1 MGQPGR
7 VDHEMDEQH
16 HHHLGS
22 HRSNNFPVVVSPST
36 PTSIPP
42 SSIPTPLH
50 LSTPQR
56 TVNVINSP
64 SPSQYQSING
74 PSPDT
79 IASQDSAVRRHSQPP
94 SRNKTTRSPSN
105 NHGLNSNI
113 SHNRAVNDQ
122 QHASP
127 PSASVATTGMLN
139 KPRARSLIA
148 EFELKR
154 RREDEW
160 LETVLRQRNVLLVTY
175 LPHQCMLLTHPMN
188 IHLSTHYNLS
198 LNILSIYRIIL
209 QGMSQCESQEVKEN
223 DEDDSQS
230 MNNITMSLLLADDQE
245 TTQDVGL
252 VVSDRLLDATTLNLG
267 EEEMTQVLRGDEEDG
282 QSTVYGSS
290 SILLGESSQRPSA
303 VDMTTIYPTAVDHYH
318 QPSVRN
324 SSSDSNSSSN
334 SYNNV
339 NVNSNSNSGVSTHGA
354 DPTTNSLP
362 IGTLSSGAHSRVVTV
377 TVVAKEVHSS
387 LVTSSPARLI
397 DRDPIQVHVLPSTTA
412 IATNNNSN
420 NNNTTIN
427 NNDAMMKDDERIL
440 REAVDVYQRQAL
452 QDRADI
458 QALKQERDALLS
470 AASSSSSSRQVSSFH
485 VQTRGAQMFSP
496 TSTWTPNVNPHSH
509 NTTPIL
515 NTTPVLDGTPFWKG
529 ATGGMQYD
537 GPPIQSIQK
546 VLTTTATA
554 VTAIAT
560 PIASTASNQYV
571 QRIQELEE
579 KLRLEAEQT
588 AVILSQRDTFAM
600 SKSSLTAKL
609 AGNCNCSLLLLNY
622 AVIIH

>member
-1 MGQPGR
+1 
-7 VDHEMDEQH
+7 
-16 HHHLGS
+16 
-22 HRSNNFPVVVSPST
+22 
-36 PTSIPP
+36 
-42 SSIPTPLH
+42 
-50 LSTPQR
+50 
-56 TVNVINSP
+56 
-64 SPSQYQSING
+64 
-74 PSPDT
+74 
-79 IASQDSAVRRHSQPP
+79 
-94 SRNKTTRSPSN
+94 
-105 NHGLNSNI
+105 
-113 SHNRAVNDQ
+113 
-122 QHASP
+122 
-127 PSASVATTGMLN
+127 
-139 KPRARSLIA
+139 
-148 EFELKR
+148 
-154 RREDEW
+154 
-160 LETVLRQRNVLLVTY
+160 
-175 LPHQCMLLTHPMN
+175 
-188 IHLSTHYNLS
+188 
-198 LNILSIYRIIL
+198 
-209 QGMSQCESQEVKEN
+209 
-223 DEDDSQS
+223 
-230 MNNITMSLLLADDQE
+230 
-245 TTQDVGL
+245 
-252 VVSDRLLDATTLNLG
+252 
-267 EEEMTQVLRGDEEDG
+267 
-282 QSTVYGSS
+282 
-290 SILLGESSQRPSA
+290 
-303 VDMTTIYPTAVDHYH
+303 
-318 QPSVRN
+318 
-324 SSSDSNSSSN
+324 
-334 SYNNV
+334 
-339 NVNSNSNSGVSTHGA
+339 
-354 DPTTNSLP
+354 
-362 IGTLSSGAHSRVVTV
+362 
-377 TVVAKEVHSS
+377 
-387 LVTSSPARLI
+387 
-397 DRDPIQVHVLPSTTA
+397 
-412 IATNNNSN
+412 
-420 NNNTTIN
+420 
-427 NNDAMMKDDERIL
+427 MMKDDERIL